1 MASRSVIVTSSY
13 WVGGI
18 MTAGWWRISAGGSV
32 PVHYDV
38 SVIPG
43 WLVLLT
49 ELALL
54 QLDNPGLHSGQVT
67 SD

>member
-1 MASRSVIVTSSY
+1 
-13 WVGGI
+13 

-38 SVIPG
+38 SVIPS

-67 SD
+67 SDQGSPEQVDQ